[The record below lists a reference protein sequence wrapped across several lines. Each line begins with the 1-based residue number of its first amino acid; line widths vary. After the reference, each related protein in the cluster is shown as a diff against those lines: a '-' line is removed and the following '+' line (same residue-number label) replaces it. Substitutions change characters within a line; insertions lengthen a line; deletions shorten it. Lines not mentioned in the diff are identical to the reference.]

1 MRFSILFLFIL
12 FSNFVSAQT
21 FQVGHRSLSFNDPAR
36 SNRSLPTEIYYPAN
50 TNGNG
55 VPLASGTEKFAV
67 VTFGH
72 GFVMPYSA
80 YGWLADSLVK
90 YGYILAFPTT
100 ESSFSPNHLEF
111 GKDIAFLCQR
121 ITSLND
127 SAASFLFG
135 RVLNKSAAAGHS
147 MGGGAGFLAMTYNTN
162 INALFNFSAAETTP
176 SAKTAAL
183 SVQRPALLFAGTAD
197 CIVPDSN
204 QLRMYNNIPYT
215 CKTFIDITDA
225 LHCHFGNND
234 LTCSFGQ
241 ITSGCNNSPI
251 SAPVV
256 FNKVQTMLLPFLDY
270 YLKGICTR
278 GTDFEN
284 AYNTITGVTKQRTCS
299 SDPYGCVTTGIIDL
313 EYNKQVRIM
322 PNPLNQ
328 FQTLKITSKNK
339 MIKTIIISD
348 PAGRQIYWRS
358 DLNKTEWTIKNIFIQ
373 KGLYIIT
380 VINND
385 IKAAVK
391 KVLVN

>member
-1 MRFSILFLFIL
+1 MRSFLFLLFIN
-12 FSNFVSAQT
+12 FSLCLAAQT
-21 FQVGHRSLSFNDPAR
+21 YQVGHRTLNFIDPAR
-36 SNRSLPTEIYYPAN
+36 SNRNLPTEIYYPAN
-50 TNGNG
+50 TTGNG
-55 VPLASGTEKFAV
+55 VPVANGTEQFAV

-80 YGWLADSLVK
+80 YSWLADSLVK

-100 ESSFSPNHLEF
+100 ESSLSPNHMEF

-127 SAASFLFG
+127 SASSFLFG
-135 RVLNKSAAAGHS
+135 RVLNRSAAAGHS
-147 MGGGAGFLAMTYNTN
+147 MGGGASFLSMQYNTN

-176 SAKTAAL
+176 SAKAAAL
-183 SVQRPALLFAGTAD
+183 SVHRPALIFAGTAD

-204 QLRMYNNIPYT
+204 QLRMFNNVPYT

-241 ITSGCNNSPI
+241 ITSGCNNSTITAPI
-251 SAPVV
+251 V

-278 GTDFEN
+278 GSDFEN
-284 AYNTITGVTKQRTCS
+284 AYNSITGVTKQRTCS
-299 SDPYGCVTTGIIDL
+299 ADPYGCVTTGIIDL
-313 EYNKQVRIM
+313 EYNRQVKIM
-322 PNPLNQ
+322 PNPLSR
-328 FQTLKITSKNK
+328 FEALKITSKGK
-339 MIKTIIISD
+339 LIKSVVVTD
-348 PAGRQIYWRS
+348 ALGHEVYFKT
-358 DLNKTEWTIKNIFIQ
+358 DLNKAEWTIKNVFTQ

-391 KVLVN
+391 KLLVN